1 MCEIEMNWADLWAA
15 LALVLVLE
23 GLIPFFSPRG
33 YKNMVQQM
41 ATMPESTLRYLGL
54 GLMAV
59 GLVCLYLV
67 RG

>member
-1 MCEIEMNWADLWAA
+1 MNWGDLWAA

-41 ATMPESTLRYLGL
+41 ATMPERSLRFTGL
-54 GLMAV
+54 AVMIAGL
-59 GLVCLYLV
+59 LLLFLI

>member
-1 MCEIEMNWADLWAA
+1 MNWGDFWAA

-23 GLIPFFSPRG
+23 GLIPFVSPRG

-41 ATMPESTLRYLGL
+41 ASMSEQVLRNTGL
-54 GLMAV
+54 ALIIA
-59 GLVCLYLV
+59 GLVFLYLV

>member
-1 MCEIEMNWADLWAA
+1 MNWADLWAA

-41 ATMPESTLRYLGL
+41 ATMPESTLRGL
-54 GLMAV
+54 GLTLMIV
-59 GLVCLYLV
+59 GLLCLYLV
-67 RG
+67 RS

>member
-1 MCEIEMNWADLWAA
+1 MI
-15 LALVLVLE
+15 LE
-23 GLIPFFSPRG
+23 GLIPFFTPRG

-41 ATMPESTLRYLGL
+41 ATMPEQMLRIAGL

-59 GLVCLYLV
+59 GLVALYLV